1 MISLLRRFVRPKTP
15 AKRLT
20 DAMQNSRIVFTD
32 AQNIVPVLG
41 KEPAMRRRFKW
52 DKTYLNWGLTAFFVI
67 AASLLFYFAVAH
79 IAILGSALRRL
90 VTILAP
96 FIWGLVICYLLS
108 PMMNFM
114 ERSLFLPLGKRLYRK
129 NKKNNGKKFARVMS
143 VLFSE
148 IILLLIL
155 AALVYLIIPQVLS
168 SVQTLVQNSGAYAE
182 NVSNWLDGLLQD
194 YPDLDEYVGSVF
206 GNFNTNVGNWL
217 ETKVLPQLGS
227 LITSVTSGVYG
238 VAKSI
243 YNLIIGIV
251 VSIYLLSDKEG
262 HLAAVKRLSYT
273 IFSVETADR
282 LRNGLL
288 FVDKT
293 FMSFLNGKLLD
304 SLIIGIICYIVCSI
318 LQMPYTLLVS
328 VIIGVTNIIPFF
340 GPLIGAVPSALIIL
354 MVSPTKCLIFIVFVI
369 ILQQIDGNLIGPRI
383 LGNSTGI
390 TGFWVMF
397 SIIVGS
403 GLFGFWGMLLGVPVF
418 VVIYTLVTRLIV
430 KKLKRSD
437 LPWEIA
443 DYEALDYI
451 DPATLQVVKKASVR
465 REELA
470 REKLGKKEPFESFP
484 PEPPAAEAETGAHE
498 AQPQDRP

>member
-1 MISLLRRFVRPKTP
+1 
-15 AKRLT
+15 
-20 DAMQNSRIVFTD
+20 
-32 AQNIVPVLG
+32 
-41 KEPAMRRRFKW
+41 MRRRFKW
-52 DKTYLNWGLTAFFVI
+52 DKTYLNWGLTAFCVI

-79 IAILGSALRRL
+79 ISILGNALRRL

-96 FIWGLVICYLLS
+96 FIWGLIICYLLS
-108 PMMNFM
+108 PLMNFM
-114 ERSLFLPLGKRLYRK
+114 ENRLFLPLGKRLYR
-129 NKKNNGKKFARVMS
+129 NSKKKNGKKFARVMS
-143 VLFSE
+143 LLFSE

-155 AALVYLIIPQVLS
+155 AAMVYLIIPQVLS
-168 SVQTLVQNSGAYAE
+168 SVQTLVQNSGTYAQ
-182 NVSNWLDGLLQD
+182 NVSDWLDGLLKD
-194 YPDLDEYVGSVF
+194 YPDLDEYANSVF
-206 GNFNTNVGNWL
+206 GNFNNNVGNWL

-251 VSIYLLSDKEG
+251 VSVYLLSDKEG

-273 IFSVETADR
+273 VFSVEMADKI
-282 LRNGLL
+282 RNGMV

-293 FMSFLNGKLLD
+293 FMGFLNGKLLD

-328 VIIGVTNIIPFF
+328 VMIGVTNIIPFF
-340 GPLIGAVPSALIIL
+340 GPLIGLIPSALIIL
-354 MVSPTKCLIFIVFVI
+354 MVNPTKCLIFIIFVI

-397 SIIVGS
+397 SIILGS

-418 VVIYTLVTRLIV
+418 VVIYTLINKLIV
-430 KKLKRSD
+430 RKLQRSD

-443 DYEALDYI
+443 DYEQLDYI

-470 REKLGKKEPFESFP
+470 REREARKTGPSAPLEEFP
-484 PEPPAAEAETGAHE
+484 ATTDLDGLRNAAPADVNSGAGAGTHE
-498 AQPQDRP
+498 APPQEKR

>member
-1 MISLLRRFVRPKTP
+1 
-15 AKRLT
+15 
-20 DAMQNSRIVFTD
+20 
-32 AQNIVPVLG
+32 
-41 KEPAMRRRFKW
+41 MRRRFKW
-52 DKTYLNWGLTAFFVI
+52 DKTYMNWGLTAFFVI

-79 IAILGSALRRL
+79 IAVLGNALSRLAGILS
-90 VTILAP
+90 P
-96 FIWGLVICYLLS
+96 FIWGFVISYLLS
-108 PMMNFM
+108 PMMNAM
-114 ERSLFLPLGKRLYRK
+114 ENRLFLPLGKRLYRK
-129 NKKNNGKKFARVMS
+129 SKKNGAKKFARVLS

-168 SVQTLVQNSGAYAE
+168 SVQTLVQNSGVYAE
-182 NVSNWLDGLLQD
+182 NVSGWLNGLLED
-194 YPDLDEYVGSVF
+194 YPDLNEYVAGVF

-238 VAKSI
+238 VARSI
-243 YNLIIGIV
+243 YSLIIGII

-262 HLAAVKRLSYT
+262 YLAAVKRLSYT
-273 IFSVETADR
+273 VFSVETADR
-282 LRNGLL
+282 LRNGML
-288 FVDKT
+288 FVDRT
-293 FMSFLNGKLLD
+293 FMGFLNGKLLD

-354 MVSPTKCLIFIVFVI
+354 MVNPTKCLIFIVFII
-369 ILQQIDGNLIGPRI
+369 ILQQVDGNLIGPRI

-397 SIIVGS
+397 SIILGS

-418 VVIYTLVTRLIV
+418 VVIYTLITKLIV

-443 DYEALDYI
+443 DYEELDYI

-470 REKLGKKEPFESFP
+470 REKLSRKVPFEQFP
-484 PEPPAAEAETGAHE
+484 PDPSDAEAGTGAHE
-498 AQPQDRP
+498 APQGKE